1 MAKVA
6 TFLVMAVVWV
16 ILSGMFDPFHLTL
29 GVICC
34 GLIAHFSHGLLFW
47 GGDAKSWSCGFA
59 RWILY
64 LPSLFWEIVLANI
77 HVIRVVVHPRMLE
90 IIDPQVIRFRTVLK
104 RPISKVTLAQ
114 SITLTPGT
122 ITVDIRDDEFTVH
135 ALDRTV
141 AEGCPGA
148 MEERIRKTLEADR

>member
-1 MAKVA
+1 MAKIA
-6 TFLVMAVVWV
+6 TFLIMAVVWV
-16 ILSGMFDPFHLTL
+16 ALSGMLDPFHLTL

-34 GLIAHFSHGLLFW
+34 GLVAHFSHGLLFW
-47 GGDAKSWSCGFA
+47 GGDAKSWSRGFVH
-59 RWILY
+59 WILY
-64 LPSLFWEIVLANI
+64 IPSLFWEIILANI

-90 IIDPQVIRFRTVLK
+90 IIDPQVIHFRTILK

-122 ITVDIRDDEFTVH
+122 ITVDIRDDEFVVH

-148 MEERIRKTLEADR
+148 MEERIRKALEADR

>member
-1 MAKVA
+1 MAKIA
-6 TFLVMAVVWV
+6 TFLIMAVVWV
-16 ILSGMFDPFHLTL
+16 VLSGMLDPFHLTL

-34 GLIAHFSHGLLFW
+34 GLVAHFSHGLLFW
-47 GGDAKSWSCGFA
+47 GGDAKSWLRGLV

-64 LPSLFWEIVLANI
+64 IPSLFWEIILANI

-90 IIDPQVIRFRTVLK
+90 IIDPQVIHFRTILK

-122 ITVDIRDDEFTVH
+122 ITVDIRDDEFVVH

-148 MEERIRKTLEADR
+148 MEERIRKALEADR

>member
-1 MAKVA
+1 MAKIA
-6 TFLVMAVVWV
+6 TFLIMAVVWV
-16 ILSGMFDPFHLTL
+16 ILSGMLDPFHLTL

-34 GLIAHFSHGLLFW
+34 GLVAHFSHGLLFW
-47 GGDAKSWSCGFA
+47 GGDAKSWSRGFVH
-59 RWILY
+59 WILY
-64 LPSLFWEIVLANI
+64 IPSLFWEIILANI

-90 IIDPQVIRFRTVLK
+90 IIDPQVIHFRTILK

-148 MEERIRKTLEADR
+148 MEERIRKALEADR

>member
-1 MAKVA
+1 MAKIA
-6 TFLVMAVVWV
+6 TFLIMAVVWV
-16 ILSGMFDPFHLTL
+16 VLSGMLDPFHLTL

-34 GLIAHFSHGLLFW
+34 GLVAHFSHGLLFW
-47 GGDAKSWSCGFA
+47 GGDAKSWSRGFVH
-59 RWILY
+59 WILY
-64 LPSLFWEIVLANI
+64 IPSLFWEIILANI

-90 IIDPQVIRFRTVLK
+90 IIDPQVIHFRTILK

-148 MEERIRKTLEADR
+148 MEERIRKALEADR

>member
-1 MAKVA
+1 
-6 TFLVMAVVWV
+6 
-16 ILSGMFDPFHLTL
+16 LS
-29 GVICC
+29 
-34 GLIAHFSHGLLFW
+34 
-47 GGDAKSWSCGFA
+47 GFA
-59 RWILY
+59 RWVLY
-64 LPSLFWEIVLANI
+64 IPSLLWEIILANI
-77 HVIRVVVHPRMLE
+77 HVIRVVIHPRMLE
-90 IIDPQVIRFRTVLK
+90 IIDPQVIHFRTILK

-148 MEERIRKTLEADR
+148 MEERIRRALEADR

>member
-6 TFLVMAVVWV
+6 TFLIMAVVWV
-16 ILSGMFDPFHLTL
+16 ILSGMFDPFHLSL
-29 GVICC
+29 GIICC
-34 GLIAHFSHGLLFW
+34 GLVAHFSHSLLFW
-47 GGDAKSWSCGFA
+47 GGDAKSWSRGLV

-64 LPSLFWEIVLANI
+64 IPSLFWEIVLANL
-77 HVIRVVVHPRMLE
+77 HLIRVVVHPRILE
-90 IIDPQVIRFRTVLK
+90 IIDPQVIRFRTILK

-135 ALDRTV
+135 ALDRAV

-148 MEERIRKTLEADR
+148 MEERIRKALEADR

>member
-1 MAKVA
+1 MAKLA
-6 TFLVMAVVWV
+6 TFLIMAIVWV
-16 ILSGMFDPFHLTL
+16 ILSGMLDPFHLTL

-34 GLIAHFSHGLLFW
+34 GLVAHFSHGLLFW
-47 GGDAKSWSCGFA
+47 GGDATSWLRGLV

-64 LPSLFWEIVLANI
+64 IPSLFWEIVLANI

-90 IIDPQVIRFRTVLK
+90 IIDPQVIHFRTILT

-122 ITVDIRDDEFTVH
+122 ITIDIRDDEFLVH

-148 MEERIRKTLEADR
+148 MEERIRKALEEER

>member
-6 TFLVMAVVWV
+6 TFLIMAFVWV
-16 ILSGMFDPFHLTL
+16 VLSGMLDPFHLTL

-47 GGDAKSWSCGFA
+47 GGDAKSWLSGFA

-64 LPSLFWEIVLANI
+64 IPSLFWEIILANI

-90 IIDPQVIRFRTVLK
+90 IIDPQVIHFRTILK

-141 AEGCPGA
+141 AEGCPGT
-148 MEERIRKTLEADR
+148 MEERIRRALEEER

>member
-6 TFLVMAVVWV
+6 TFLIMAVVWV

-34 GLIAHFSHGLLFW
+34 GLVAHFSHGLLFW
-47 GGDAKSWSCGFA
+47 GGDAKSWSRGLVG
-59 RWILY
+59 WILY
-64 LPSLFWEIVLANI
+64 IPSLFWEILLANI
-77 HVIRVVVHPRMLE
+77 HVIGVVLHPRMLE

-135 ALDRTV
+135 ALTRST

-148 MEERIRKTLEADR
+148 MEERIRKALEADR

>member
-1 MAKVA
+1 MAKIA
-6 TFLVMAVVWV
+6 TFLIMAAIWVV
-16 ILSGMFDPFHLTL
+16 LSGMFDPFHLTL

-34 GLIAHFSHGLLFW
+34 GLVAHFSHGLLFW
-47 GGDAKSWSCGFA
+47 GGDAKSWSRGFVH
-59 RWILY
+59 WILY
-64 LPSLFWEIVLANI
+64 IPSLFWEIILANI
-77 HVIRVVVHPRMLE
+77 HVIRLVVHPRMLE
-90 IIDPQVIRFRTVLK
+90 IIDPQVIHFRTILK

-148 MEERIRKTLEADR
+148 MEERIRKALEADR

>member
-6 TFLVMAVVWV
+6 TFLIMAFVWV
-16 ILSGMFDPFHLTL
+16 VLSGMFDPFHLTL

-47 GGDAKSWSCGFA
+47 GGDASIWLRGFV

-64 LPSLFWEIVLANI
+64 IPSLFWEIILANI

-90 IIDPQVIRFRTVLK
+90 IIDPQVIHFRTILK

-148 MEERIRKTLEADR
+148 MEERIRKALEADR

>member
-1 MAKVA
+1 MAKLA
-6 TFLVMAVVWV
+6 TFLIMAVVWV
-16 ILSGMFDPFHLTL
+16 VLSGMFDAFHLTL

-34 GLIAHFSHGLLFW
+34 GLVAHFSHGLLFW
-47 GGDAKSWSCGFA
+47 GGDAKSWSRGVA
-59 RWILY
+59 RWVLY
-64 LPSLFWEIVLANI
+64 VPSLLWEIILANV
-77 HVIRVVVHPRMLE
+77 HVIRVVLHPRMLE
-90 IIDPQVIRFRTVLK
+90 IIDPQLIRFRTILK

-122 ITVDIRDDEFTVH
+122 ITVDIRGDEFTVH

-148 MEERIRKTLEADR
+148 MEERIRKALEEER

>member
-1 MAKVA
+1 MAKAA
-6 TFLVMAVVWV
+6 TFVIMAVVWV
-16 ILSGMFDPFHLTL
+16 ILSGMLDPFHLTL

-34 GLIAHFSHGLLFW
+34 GLVAHFSHGLLFW
-47 GGDAKSWSCGFA
+47 GGDAKSWLRGFV

-64 LPSLFWEIVLANI
+64 IPSLFWEIILANI
-77 HVIRVVVHPRMLE
+77 HVICVVVHPRMLE
-90 IIDPQVIRFRTVLK
+90 IIDPQVIRFRTVLM

-148 MEERIRKTLEADR
+148 MEERIRKALEADR

>member
-1 MAKVA
+1 MHS
-6 TFLVMAVVWV
+6 FLIMAVVWV
-16 ILSGMFDPFHLTL
+16 ILSGMLDPFHLTL

-34 GLIAHFSHGLLFW
+34 GLVAHFSHGLLFW
-47 GGDAKSWSCGFA
+47 GGDAKSWLRGFV

-64 LPSLFWEIVLANI
+64 IPSLFWEIILANI

-90 IIDPQVIRFRTVLK
+90 IIDPQVIHFRTILK

-122 ITVDIRDDEFTVH
+122 ITIDIRDDEFLVH

-148 MEERIRKTLEADR
+148 MEERILKALEADR

>member
-6 TFLVMAVVWV
+6 TFLIMAVVWV
-16 ILSGMFDPFHLTL
+16 ILSGMLDPFHLTL

-47 GGDAKSWSCGFA
+47 GGDAKSWLRGIA

-64 LPSLFWEIVLANI
+64 IPSLFWEIILANI

-90 IIDPQVIRFRTVLK
+90 IIDPQVIHFRTILK

-148 MEERIRKTLEADR
+148 MEERIRKALEADR

>member
-6 TFLVMAVVWV
+6 TFLIMAVVWG
-16 ILSGMFDPFHLTL
+16 ILSGMFDPFHMTL
-29 GVICC
+29 GLICC
-34 GLIAHFSHGLLFW
+34 LLIAHFSHGLLFW
-47 GGDAKSWSCGFA
+47 GGDAKSWSRGFVH
-59 RWILY
+59 WILY
-64 LPSLFWEIVLANI
+64 IPSLFWEIILANI

-90 IIDPQVIRFRTVLK
+90 IIDPQVIHFRTILK

-148 MEERIRKTLEADR
+148 MEERIRKALEADR

>member
-1 MAKVA
+1 MSKLA
-6 TFLVMAVVWV
+6 TFLIMAVVWV
-16 ILSGMFDPFHLTL
+16 VLSGMFDPFHLTL

-34 GLIAHFSHGLLFW
+34 GLVAHFSHGLLFW
-47 GGDAKSWSCGFA
+47 GGDAKSWTRGLV

-64 LPSLFWEIVLANI
+64 VPSLLWEIVLANI
-77 HVIRVVVHPRMLE
+77 HVIRVVLHPRMLE
-90 IIDPQVIRFRTVLK
+90 VIDPQVIRFRTVLT

-122 ITVDIRDDEFTVH
+122 ITVDVRDGEFTVH
-135 ALDRTV
+135 ALTRST

-148 MEERIRKTLEADR
+148 MEERIRWALEDG

>member
-1 MAKVA
+1 MAKIA
-6 TFLVMAVVWV
+6 TFLIMAVVWV
-16 ILSGMFDPFHLTL
+16 VLSGMLDPFHLTL

-34 GLIAHFSHGLLFW
+34 GLVAHFSHGLLFW
-47 GGDAKSWSCGFA
+47 GGDAKSWLRGLV

-64 LPSLFWEIVLANI
+64 IPSLFWEIILANI
-77 HVIRVVVHPRMLE
+77 HVIRVVIHPRMLE
-90 IIDPQVIRFRTVLK
+90 IIDPQVIHFRTILK

-148 MEERIRKTLEADR
+148 MEERIRTALEADR

>member
-6 TFLVMAVVWV
+6 TFLIMAFVWV
-16 ILSGMFDPFHLTL
+16 VLSGMLDPFHLTL

-47 GGDAKSWSCGFA
+47 GGDAKSWLRGFV

-64 LPSLFWEIVLANI
+64 IPSLFWEIILANI

-90 IIDPQVIRFRTVLK
+90 IIDPQVIHFRTILK
-104 RPISKVTLAQ
+104 QPISKVTLAQ

-148 MEERIRKTLEADR
+148 MEERIRKALEADR

>member
-1 MAKVA
+1 MAKGA
-6 TFLVMAVVWV
+6 TFLIMAVVWV

-34 GLIAHFSHGLLFW
+34 GLVAHFSHGLLFW
-47 GGDAKSWSCGFA
+47 GGDAKSWSRGFVH
-59 RWILY
+59 WILY
-64 LPSLFWEIVLANI
+64 IPSLFWEIILANI
-77 HVIRVVVHPRMLE
+77 HVIRLVVHPRMLE
-90 IIDPQVIRFRTVLK
+90 IIDPQVIRFRTILK

-148 MEERIRKTLEADR
+148 MEERIRKALEADR

>member
-6 TFLVMAVVWV
+6 TFLIMAFVWV
-16 ILSGMFDPFHLTL
+16 VLSGMLDPFHLTL

-47 GGDAKSWSCGFA
+47 GGDARSWLRGFV

-64 LPSLFWEIVLANI
+64 IPSLFWEIILANI

-90 IIDPQVIRFRTVLK
+90 IIDPQVIHFRTILK

-148 MEERIRKTLEADR
+148 MEERIRKALEADR